1 MKELSIFFV
10 DSMSESL
17 LDNFKDTE
25 QIKDYFEIN
34 KFKANKKEILIVPKL
49 YLKNEIDVI
58 LVSIDDS
65 LSKRELCEL
74 GSKVR
79 NKIPFDC
86 NISYLFSLKTEIDIN
101 EFTLGLILSGYKFQK
116 YVEKDSEE
124 KNIQFDKTIDIDEQ
138 QFIRDSIYF
147 VRDLVNLPAL
157 DKTPDYF
164 IDKVKKLIGSEKIKF
179 TVFDKK
185 WLLKEN
191 FGGVIGVSQGS
202 AKDPYFLLGEY
213 NTSADFQI
221 ALIGKGVL
229 FDSGGLSL
237 KSPSG
242 METMKTDMAGAA
254 TAWAVIKLVSSLGLN
269 VGLKVYTPLVEN
281 MPSSTAIRPG
291 DVLKMRNGKTVEVL
305 NTDAEGRLI
314 MADALAFAAEKK
326 PDLICDVA
334 TLTGAAYVA
343 LGVDIGAIISNS
355 EKYSGEFIKSNKN
368 QVESYHELPLF
379 QGYKS
384 LIKSSIAD
392 MKNTGGRFGGAI
404 TAALILEE
412 FVDETPW
419 VHLDIAG
426 PARARS
432 GSALNPEGGTGFG
445 VIGFLN
451 FFKLLSKN
459 YQ

>member
-1 MKELSIFFV
+1 MKELIVLFTDSV
-10 DSMSESL
+10 DENL
-17 LDNFKDTE
+17 INNFKDQD
-25 QIKDYFEIN
+25 QIKDFFELN
-34 KFKANKKEILIVPKL
+34 RFEANKKEILIVPKL
-49 YLKNEIDVI
+49 YLKNEIDTFI
-58 LVSIDDS
+58 VSIDDS
-65 LSKRELCEL
+65 LSKNELCEL

-79 NKIPFDC
+79 SEIPFDC
-86 NISYLFSLKTEIDIN
+86 NISYIFNLENEVAIQ
-101 EFTLGLILSGYKFQK
+101 EFTLGLILSGYKFEK
-116 YVEKDSEE
+116 YIETDSQEI
-124 KNIQFDKTIDIDEQ
+124 NIQFDESIKIEEQ
-138 QFIRDSIYF
+138 KFIKDSIYF

-164 IDKVKKLIGSEKIKF
+164 INGVKDLIGDEKIKL
-179 TVFDKK
+179 TIFDKK

-202 AKDPYFLLGEY
+202 SKEPYLLVGEY
-213 NTSADFQI
+213 NSGADFQI

-254 TAWAVIKLVSSLGLN
+254 TAWAVIKLVASLGLDIG
-269 VGLKVYTPLVEN
+269 VKVYTPLVEN

-334 TLTGAAYVA
+334 TLTGASYVA
-343 LGVDIGAIISNS
+343 LGVDIGAVISNS
-355 EKYSGEFIKSNKN
+355 EKFAAKFIKSNRN

-384 LIKSSIAD
+384 LIKSNIAD

-412 FVDETPW
+412 FVDEIPW

-426 PARARS
+426 PARARTS
-432 GSALNPEGGTGFG
+432 SALNPEGGTGFG
-445 VIGFLN
+445 VIGLMN

-459 YQ
+459 PQ

>member
-164 IDKVKKLIGSEKIKF
+164 IDKVKEIIGSEKIKL

-185 WLLKEN
+185 W
-191 FGGVIGVSQGS
+191 
-202 AKDPYFLLGEY
+202 
-213 NTSADFQI
+213 
-221 ALIGKGVL
+221 
-229 FDSGGLSL
+229 
-237 KSPSG
+237 
-242 METMKTDMAGAA
+242 
-254 TAWAVIKLVSSLGLN
+254 
-269 VGLKVYTPLVEN
+269 
-281 MPSSTAIRPG
+281 
-291 DVLKMRNGKTVEVL
+291 
-305 NTDAEGRLI
+305 
-314 MADALAFAAEKK
+314 
-326 PDLICDVA
+326 
-334 TLTGAAYVA
+334 
-343 LGVDIGAIISNS
+343 
-355 EKYSGEFIKSNKN
+355 
-368 QVESYHELPLF
+368 
-379 QGYKS
+379 
-384 LIKSSIAD
+384 
-392 MKNTGGRFGGAI
+392 
-404 TAALILEE
+404 
-412 FVDETPW
+412 
-419 VHLDIAG
+419 
-426 PARARS
+426 
-432 GSALNPEGGTGFG
+432 
-445 VIGFLN
+445 
-451 FFKLLSKN
+451 
-459 YQ
+459 

>member
-1 MKELSIFFV
+1 MKELIVLFTDSV
-10 DSMSESL
+10 DENL
-17 LDNFKDTE
+17 INNFKDQD
-25 QIKDYFEIN
+25 QIKDFFELN
-34 KFKANKKEILIVPKL
+34 RFEANKKEILIVPKL
-49 YLKNEIDVI
+49 YLKNEIDTFI
-58 LVSIDDS
+58 VSIDDS
-65 LSKRELCEL
+65 LSKNELCEL

-79 NKIPFDC
+79 SEIPFDC
-86 NISYLFSLKTEIDIN
+86 NISYIFNLENEVAIQ
-101 EFTLGLILSGYKFQK
+101 EFTLGLILSGYTFGK
-116 YVEKDSEE
+116 YIETDSKEI
-124 KNIQFDKTIDIDEQ
+124 NIQFDESINIEEQ
-138 QFIRDSIYF
+138 KFIKDSIYF

-164 IDKVKKLIGSEKIKF
+164 INGVKELIGDEKIKL
-179 TVFDKK
+179 TIFDKK

-202 AKDPYFLLGEY
+202 SKEPYLLVGEY
-213 NTSADFQI
+213 NSGADFQI

-254 TAWAVIKLVSSLGLN
+254 TAWAVIKLVASLGLDIG
-269 VGLKVYTPLVEN
+269 VKVYTPLVEN

-334 TLTGAAYVA
+334 TLTGASYVA
-343 LGVDIGAIISNS
+343 LGVDIGAVISNS
-355 EKYSGEFIKSNKN
+355 EKFAAEFIKSNRN

-384 LIKSSIAD
+384 LIKSNIAD

-412 FVDETPW
+412 FVDEIPW

-426 PARARS
+426 PARARTS
-432 GSALNPEGGTGFG
+432 SALNPEGGTGFG
-445 VIGFLN
+445 VIGLMN

-459 YQ
+459 PQ